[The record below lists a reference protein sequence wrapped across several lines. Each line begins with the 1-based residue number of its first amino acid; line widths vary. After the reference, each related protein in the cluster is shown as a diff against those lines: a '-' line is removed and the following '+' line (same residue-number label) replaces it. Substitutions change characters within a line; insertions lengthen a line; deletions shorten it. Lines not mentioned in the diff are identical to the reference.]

1 MALDRRVLARA
12 LTLGCV
18 MVRITPGR
26 PVVFEGK
33 DKMLVTA
40 ALDPSLAVEPADPA
54 DVTTTHTSERRTAVK
69 RETNGHAPD
78 GRHDPPAADPPDP
91 PAVAEELRAALADAV
106 TRAGRLVAALKYKR
120 KQQRALTQVW
130 SSLRALNLG
139 PGGHP

>member
-1 MALDRRVLARA
+1 VALDRRVLARA

-33 DKMLVTA
+33 DKTLVTA

-78 GRHDPPAADPPDP
+78 GRHDP